1 MDALPERV
9 QAAEGQLRKVKYH
22 SVHVFHFIIIPFE
35 VVIFLYILFYSV
47 IQF

>member
-22 SVHVFHFIIIPFE
+22 GVHVFHFIVIDFE
-35 VVIFLYILFYSV
+35 VAIF
-47 IQF
+47 